1 MGLTIAFISSL
12 VISSQTPK
20 QDEPIPN
27 ETLAPSA
34 TPSTTPTLNPEPSPT
49 QTPSQPPAKPVVL
62 YPVHP
67 RLGAKFGTITLT
79 TLKQSWPIFEGTRD
93 SELAKGVGHY
103 VGSVLPGFRDNTIL
117 SGHRTT
123 VFNDLGKLKRGD
135 LVLVKTSAGTFT
147 YKVRSFKIVMRS
159 DRTVIMPTRT
169 SVLTLT
175 TCYPFNNLGATTKA
189 FVVTA
194 DLVRSNLTIK

>member
-1 MGLTIAFISSL
+1 M
-12 VISSQTPK
+12 
-20 QDEPIPN
+20 
-27 ETLAPSA
+27 PSAYPSTSPAA
-34 TPSTTPTLNPEPSPT
+34 TPSPSPSPT
-49 QTPSQPPAKPVVL
+49 TAKPVVL

-67 RLGAKFGTITLT
+67 KLGSKFGTITLA

-93 SELAKGVGHY
+93 TELAKGVGHY
-103 VGSVLPGFRDNTIL
+103 VGSVLPGVRDNTIL

-123 VFNDLGKLKRGD
+123 VFNDLGDLKRGD
-135 LVLVKTSAGTFT
+135 LILVKTTAGTFT

-159 DRTVIMPTRT
+159 DRTVIMPTKT

-194 DLVRSNLTIK
+194 DLVRSSLTVK